1 MNTMNTM
8 ILRNSL
14 FSDLEDF
21 FGPSQSLRYATASNF
36 PKLNIY
42 SYEDDDQK
50 TRYVIEASIT
60 GYDPNDIDVAIDR
73 NKLTISYDKKE
84 EVNEQKKNYSIQE
97 IKRSSFSRS
106 ILLSDKLDIENPIS
120 SYKDG
125 ILKVEFKED
134 IKKLPKKIKFLE

>member
-1 MNTMNTM
+1 MNTM

>member
-1 MNTMNTM
+1 M